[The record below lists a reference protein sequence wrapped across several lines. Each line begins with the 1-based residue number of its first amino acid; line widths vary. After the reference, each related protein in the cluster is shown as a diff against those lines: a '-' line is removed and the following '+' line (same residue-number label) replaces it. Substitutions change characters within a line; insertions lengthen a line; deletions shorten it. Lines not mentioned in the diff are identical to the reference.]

1 MDETKRLECAF
12 QSPLIY
18 NLSLD
23 QRCFFTRVTGVLRT
37 LFMMG
42 FLIPLSLNTMSI
54 YHVSLDLSRRAFYWI
69 PNYQMEDI
77 LQTLHFATGIH
88 KQVPI
93 QFLPLPVVSGP
104 TSGDGLWEEF
114 TEWRTQARRWAYG
127 AAEVFHFFVI
137 KALGGNF
144 DLWSAICYGSSFI
157 LYYGGVLCAMGLY
170 QIAVIVASIFD
181 SCQDQHG
188 LYWLAVL
195 VAIKYIFVFGV
206 AYFADF
212 VHRRI
217 AGIQEPALEGA
228 MGWIRSVFHFLSTP
242 FVFLVY
248 NLVGAAA
255 IIELSYRGR
264 DICGHT
270 AAKKTALMKQ
280 NMRGVAELL
289 AESPPQ
295 EEKFLN

>member
-1 MDETKRLECAF
+1 MAC
-12 QSPLIY
+12 
-18 NLSLD
+18 
-23 QRCFFTRVTGVLRT
+23 V
-37 LFMMG
+37 
-42 FLIPLSLNTMSI
+42 
-54 YHVSLDLSRRAFYWI
+54 
-69 PNYQMEDI
+69 
-77 LQTLHFATGIH
+77 
-88 KQVPI
+88 
-93 QFLPLPVVSGP
+93 
-104 TSGDGLWEEF
+104 
-114 TEWRTQARRWAYG
+114 
-127 AAEVFHFFVI
+127 
-137 KALGGNF
+137 
-144 DLWSAICYGSSFI
+144 
-157 LYYGGVLCAMGLY
+157 GLY

-270 AAKKTALMKQ
+270 AAKKTALVGSGSAMDASG
-280 NMRGVAELL
+280 MTSHPTSHGFSSE
-289 AESPPQ
+289 ESSGDLECDSETGMIPSQ
-295 EEKFLN
+295 D